1 MKLLGRFSIA
11 SLVALVSMSA
21 HATGVYDGIYSCN
34 FNEIDGF
41 YQVPSTYVTINSR
54 AAPST
59 LGVFAIPYLASGQ
72 YWLGYGVG
80 NWSGNVLSGSV
91 KLGNTDEGSSFTAT
105 FGIGTINFQINLT
118 YFGLPYQETGTCTQI
133 V

>member
-1 MKLLGRFSIA
+1 MKLLGRISTA

-21 HATGVYDGIYSCN
+21 HATGIYDGVYFCT
-34 FNEIDGF
+34 FGEISGF
-41 YQVPSTYVTINSR
+41 FQVPSTYVTVNSR

-59 LGVFAIPYLASGQ
+59 LGVFAIPYIASGQ
-72 YWLGYGVG
+72 YWSGYGVG

-91 KLGNTDEGSSFTAT
+91 PLGNTDQGESFTAT
-105 FGIGTINFQINLT
+105 FGNKTINIQIAVK
-118 YFGLPYQETGTCTQI
+118 YYGLSYSITGNCTQI